1 MIILKMLDIMQL
13 EFVTTIN
20 NVYNIYISLSLSTLL
35 KMEFEGGRV
44 LLKFHF
50 KVPFL
55 QSCFL
60 NDQYSSSFHVIGKQ
74 MKIKYLPLA
83 PEELNS

>member
-35 KMEFEGGRV
+35 KMEFEGG
-44 LLKFHF
+44 KFTEISF
-50 KVPFL
+50 ENSIFAIMLSQWSIFL
-55 QSCFL
+55 IIPCHWQA
-60 NDQYSSSFHVIGKQ
+60 N
-74 MKIKYLPLA
+74 A
-83 PEELNS
+83 N

>member
-35 KMEFEGGRV
+35 KMEFEGG
-44 LLKFHF
+44 KFTEI
-50 KVPFL
+50 
-55 QSCFL
+55 
-60 NDQYSSSFHVIGKQ
+60 SF
-74 MKIKYLPLA
+74 
-83 PEELNS
+83 ENSIFAIMLSQ